1 MFFHKNSTGDL
12 DISSIQIYQNV
23 SVYLDY
29 EDSVVRNKKLV
40 RKFSQTETSVSLRR
54 PKFNYFRLYDFFSF

>member
-1 MFFHKNSTGDL
+1 MFFHKNSPGDL

-40 RKFSQTETSVSLRR
+40 RKFSQAETSVSRF
-54 PKFNYFRLYDFFSF
+54 P